1 MKVLQQVDE
10 KLISWDF
17 HLACGEVDPALLIE
31 PSFSKIALSLCFL
44 VAFGGHSWPA
54 TPTRPNLW
62 FGRIQGHEW
71 PKRLLAK
78 NLCLRSTK

>member
-10 KLISWDF
+10 KLISLDF

-44 VAFGGHSWPA
+44 VAFGGLS
-54 TPTRPNLW
+54 
-62 FGRIQGHEW
+62 
-71 PKRLLAK
+71 
-78 NLCLRSTK
+78 